1 MSTAVRWEASNAY
14 FSSSSVDTHIFAG
27 HDLSYIY
34 RKPNLKK
41 TSDPYQLFSSKE
53 GAGLLAKWF
62 EKDDQGVGIE
72 REITMDFGP
81 NEDVRRWE
89 TEVDAVDDHG
99 WRLERIEVLDD
110 SYGGSQR
117 QTLAWDRN
125 FLLSRRDS
133 AVDTDF
139 LSVPEG
145 REVFHCEYVELSLF
159 PTDGQDGRLDTSI
172 AEGKFVARNFMLGAY
187 LPTDGHSCSNE
198 DGSCSGVDIY
208 NPCRGTGKPCSAVD
222 GLVYCGTELLND
234 QNEVASH
241 GNNEDEDV
249 DRSPF
254 SFSGSLL
261 DAREWTERNG
271 ATIEWVGDYAYM
283 KSERTAVALK
293 RDMDTSDEN
302 SDAIFYSFEDDFGRD
317 QTIGSGTNGQQIGRT
332 YPWVEDGAYRGLT
345 FSFQPNE
352 DSTDAYNPQK
362 DAKEHGWSL
371 KAARVRD
378 QDGSWLQWQVSEG
391 GNHYEDQWISVP
403 RSDQLFF
410 CHSVQL
416 NFGTSSASSY
426 NSGVSPR
433 SSTAEASF
441 IGQNVLLGAFL
452 DNANIDRMEHYNP
465 CGHGRECRIVDS
477 TLYCDDRIAEKRKE
491 TNSNVSWLG
500 DRSFLEARNIKVS
513 FDGFASYKFEDDR
526 RRDPSLISGRDG
538 SIIGWVDNWLEDGE
552 RRQMQIQL
560 LRNDEDAR
568 AGWQLGSLSL
578 LDNYGQQIQYEPSP
592 DIPSIVSIPKGFDS
606 FHCDHVEF
614 TLKTKYSGRTRGT
627 FEAEDFA
634 VGGYLR
640 SNYQLGRYRGNE
652 YNPCRQLGYGDDEEC
667 RIVDDTL
674 QCGDETVDVQGD
686 LFGEAS
692 LAAGVRARAGAA
704 HILATAFFLAC
715 ALFV

>member
-14 FSSSSVDTHIFAG
+14 FSASSVDTHIFAG

-41 TSDPYQLFSSKE
+41 TSDPYQLFSSNE
-53 GAGLLAKWF
+53 GADFLAKWF

-81 NEDVRRWE
+81 NDDVRRWE
-89 TEVDAVDDHG
+89 TEVDAVDNHG
-99 WRLERIEVLDD
+99 WRLERFEVLDD

-125 FLLSRRDS
+125 SRRGNT
-133 AVDTDF
+133 VDADF

-159 PTDGQDGRLDTSI
+159 PTDGQGGRLDTSI
-172 AEGKFVARNFMLGAY
+172 AEGKFVARDFMLGAY
-187 LPTDGHSCSNE
+187 LPTDGYSCSINN
-198 DGSCSGVDIY
+198 GSCSGVDIY
-208 NPCRGTGKPCSAVD
+208 NPCRATGKPCSAIN

-234 QNEVASH
+234 QSRNADS
-241 GNNEDEDV
+241 GNDMDEDV

-261 DAREWTERNG
+261 EAREWTERNG
-271 ATIEWVGDYAYM
+271 AIIEWTGDYAYM
-283 KSERTAVALK
+283 KSERTTVALK
-293 RDMDTSDEN
+293 GDMDTN
-302 SDAIFYSFEDDFGRD
+302 DAIFYSFEDDFGRD
-317 QTIGSGTNGQQIGRT
+317 QTISSGTNGQQIGRT

-345 FSFQPNE
+345 FSFQPNK
-352 DSTDAYNPQK
+352 DSTDEYNPQK
-362 DAKEHGWSL
+362 DAREHGWAL

-378 QDGSWLQWQVSEG
+378 QDGSWLQWQAGEG
-391 GNHYEDQWISVP
+391 SNRYEDQWISVP

-410 CHSVQL
+410 CNSVQL

-426 NSGVSPR
+426 NSGVTPR

-441 IGQNVLLGAFL
+441 IGQNLLLGAFL
-452 DNANIDRMEHYNP
+452 DDMNIDRMEHYNP
-465 CGHGRECRIVDS
+465 CGNGRECRIVDS
-477 TLYCDDRIAEKRKE
+477 TLYCEDRIVEKRKE
-491 TNSNVSWLG
+491 TSSNVSWLG
-500 DRSFLEARNIKVS
+500 DRSFLEARNVQVS
-513 FDGFASYKFEDDR
+513 LDGFASYTFEDDR

-538 SIIGWVDNWLEDGE
+538 SIIGWVDNWFEDGK
-552 RRQMQIQL
+552 RRQMQMQL
-560 LRNDEDAR
+560 SRDNDEEDTTR
-568 AGWQLGSLSL
+568 SGWQLESLQL
-578 LDNYGQQIQYEPSP
+578 LDDYGQVIQYEPSP
-592 DIPSIVSIPKGFDS
+592 EMRSIVSIPKGFDS

-614 TLKTKYSGRTRGT
+614 TLRTKYSGRARGT

-640 SNYQLGRYRGNE
+640 SNYQFGRYRGNE
-652 YNPCRQLGYGDDEEC
+652 YNPCRPLGYGYDEEC
-667 RIVDDTL
+667 RIIDDSL
-674 QCGDETVDVQGD
+674 YCGDETVDVQQE
-686 LFGEAS
+686 FGEAS
-692 LAAGVRARAGAA
+692 FAAVRAARAGA
-704 HILATAFFLAC
+704 HILTTAFFLAC